1 MFHTG
6 DYIIYGSS
14 GVCVVES
21 VGRLNLQGTDQSK
34 VYYTLSPVHKIGK
47 IYTPTDA
54 NVTMRTLI
62 TYEEAQQLISSI
74 PSISPSHCPENNYKS
89 LSDHYNKLLLTGCCV
104 DLIKLLKTIYLKN
117 EQLLKQ
123 GKHIRQV
130 DSKFMKKAEDLLYSE
145 LSVVLGIPKENI
157 SASIGQRL
165 EMTEDQAAE

>member
-1 MFHTG
+1 MFQTG

-14 GVCVVES
+14 GVYKVES
-21 VGRLNLQGTDQSK
+21 VGKLNLQGTDQSR
-34 VYYTLSPVHKIGK
+34 VYYSLSSVHKIGK

-54 NVTMRTLI
+54 NVPMRPLI
-62 TYEEAQQLISSI
+62 TYEDAQQLISSI
-74 PSISPSHCPENNYKS
+74 PSISPSHSPENNYKS

-123 GKHIRQV
+123 GKPIRQV

-145 LSVVLGIPKENI
+145 LSVVLGISRENI

-165 EMTEDQAAE
+165 EMTKDQAAE